1 MSRRSREILTG
12 LAVVVLFALPLLPE
26 IVGSRRLIFRDALI
40 THWPWR
46 RAAVEMLKAGEVPF
60 VDARASGG
68 EPLLA
73 NPNAVLLY
81 PTFLLER
88 VLPPESAFNLHY
100 LLHVLWAFFGARAL
114 ARRLGVSDGAAF
126 VSGVAFAFSGTM
138 LSFGSAFMNSSAAA
152 AWLPWC
158 AAAALDLARAS
169 NGAERR
175 RSGAALG
182 LALGLQLLAGEPALS
197 LLTVLFAAGLAFFAR
212 PLEAPRAERPQGS
225 EPHRRPVRLAAALAA
240 AGALA
245 LALAAPLLLPLRQVL
260 SMTYRGQHAYS
271 KEAFGA
277 VPLTPARLLEWLFP
291 SLSGNPSIVGME
303 PRWLGEGPLLVY
315 VWSVTLGVIP
325 LLLVAAAAL
334 RRGFWS
340 RKTAGLSAA
349 ALGTLLLSFG
359 FAFPLYRLLYA
370 IAPLRR
376 LRYPI
381 KFYLITSLCVGL
393 LAGLAADWLAR
404 RRAGR
409 RELLLCAA
417 LLAVFAAAWAL
428 STPGGPV
435 GRAFL
440 ARLGDSM
447 EPFAEAFRIGVRGD
461 AIAGLVSV
469 ALVALLLRLRPA
481 SPASSPSVDSGYV
494 LGMLTL
500 FAALIWGLPLFV
512 TGPSEELAH
521 RPALARIVAGEG
533 RLYAPDPPAPSLRSL
548 EPEYP
553 RRLPRVAK
561 VARMQ
566 IQYLYPATGS
576 PFGVASLFETDP
588 DGSYGFYNRVA
599 SEAAASSSPLERDRL
614 LRLYGARF
622 ALAPEGGEHPLFH
635 PKTGLSIGE
644 ERLVLFEDAHPLPEL
659 RWAGRVWRRR
669 LLSGLLDLVRSEAFA
684 SETDVALPGAADA
697 APAGP
702 GSSARL
708 ANAAAGPSAAAADV
722 DADGPGYVL
731 LSRTFFPAWKARVD
745 GASAPVL
752 VANGRDLAVPVP
764 AGRHRV
770 EIRYDHGPFRWGVA
784 LQAAALIAAVAASFR
799 SRRK

>member
-1 MSRRSREILTG
+1 M
-12 LAVVVLFALPLLPE
+12 
-26 IVGSRRLIFRDALI
+26 
-40 THWPWR
+40 
-46 RAAVEMLKAGEVPF
+46 
-60 VDARASGG
+60 
-68 EPLLA
+68 
-73 NPNAVLLY
+73 
-81 PTFLLER
+81 
-88 VLPPESAFNLHY
+88 
-100 LLHVLWAFFGARAL
+100 
-114 ARRLGVSDGAAF
+114 
-126 VSGVAFAFSGTM
+126 
-138 LSFGSAFMNSSAAA
+138 
-152 AWLPWC
+152 
-158 AAAALDLARAS
+158 
-169 NGAERR
+169 
-175 RSGAALG
+175 
-182 LALGLQLLAGEPALS
+182 
-197 LLTVLFAAGLAFFAR
+197 LFAAGMAFFAR
-212 PLEAPRAERPQGS
+212 PLEALGAKRPPGS
-225 EPHRRPVRLAAALAA
+225 EPPRPPIRLVSLAAALAA
-240 AGALA
+240 SGALA

-260 SMTYRGQHAYS
+260 PMTYRGQHLYS

-325 LLLVAAAAL
+325 LLLVAAAAM

-340 RKTAGLSAA
+340 RKAAGLSAA

-393 LAGLAADWLAR
+393 LAGLAADWLTR

-417 LLAVFAAAWAL
+417 LLAAFAAAWVL
-428 STPGGPV
+428 SAPGGSV
-435 GRAFL
+435 GRLLL
-440 ARLGDSM
+440 ARLGDSR

-481 SPASSPSVDSGYV
+481 SPSSVDAGYV
-494 LGMLTL
+494 FGMLTL
-500 FAALIWGLPLFV
+500 FAALLWGLPLFV
-512 TGPSEELAH
+512 TGPSEELG
-521 RPALARIVAGEG
+521 RKPALARIVAGEG
-533 RLYAPDPPAPSLRSL
+533 RLYAPDSPAPSLRSL

-553 RRLPRVAK
+553 RRLPRAAK

-599 SEAAASSSPLERDRL
+599 SEAAAASNPLERDRL

-622 ALAPEGGEHPLFH
+622 ALAPEGGGEHPLFH

-644 ERLVLFEDAHPLPEL
+644 ERLVLFEDAHPLQEL
-659 RWAGRVWRRR
+659 RWAGREWRRR
-669 LLSGLLDLVRSEAFA
+669 SLSGLLDLVRSEAFA
-684 SETDVALPGAADA
+684 PETDVALRGAADA

-702 GSSARL
+702 GSSGLL
-708 ANAAAGPSAAAADV
+708 ASVSVSPASAAADV

-731 LSRTFFPAWKARVD
+731 FSRTFFPAWKARVD

-770 EIRYDHGPFRWGVA
+770 EIRYDHAPFRAGVA
-784 LQAAALIAAVAASFR
+784 LQAAALIAAAAASFR
-799 SRRK
+799 SRTT

>member
-1 MSRRSREILTG
+1 MSRRSREFLTAT
-12 LAVVVLFALPLLPE
+12 AVVVLFALPLLPE
-26 IVGSRRLIFRDALI
+26 IVGSRRLIFRDALV

-114 ARRLGVSDGAAF
+114 ARRLGVSDGAGF
-126 VSGVAFAFSGTM
+126 VAGVAYAFSGTM

-158 AAAALDLARAS
+158 AAAALDLGRSAGTPGSAVL
-169 NGAERR
+169 

-197 LLTVLFAAGLAFFAR
+197 LLTVIF
-212 PLEAPRAERPQGS
+212 
-225 EPHRRPVRLAAALAA
+225 AAALALGA
-240 AGALA
+240 TPTEPPRRPIRVIAALA
-245 LALAAPLLLPLRQVL
+245 GSGVLALLLAAPLLLPLRQVL
-260 SMTYRGQHAYS
+260 PMTYRGQHLYS

-303 PRWLGEGPLLVY
+303 PRWLGEGSLLVY

-325 LLLVAAAAL
+325 LLLIAAAAL

-340 RKTAGLSAA
+340 RKAGGLSAA
-349 ALGTLLLSFG
+349 AFGALLLSFG

-370 IAPLRR
+370 IPPLRR

-393 LAGLAADWLAR
+393 LAGLSTDFLAR

-409 RELLLCAA
+409 RELLLCGS
-417 LLAVFAAAWAL
+417 LLGVFAAAWAL
-428 STPGGPV
+428 SAPDGPILGWLV
-435 GRAFL
+435 AL
-440 ARLGDSM
+440 LGDSRQ
-447 EPFAEAFRIGVRGD
+447 PFAEAFRIGVRGD
-461 AIAGLVSV
+461 ALAGLVSV
-469 ALVALLLRLRPA
+469 TLVALLLRLRPR
-481 SPASSPSVDSGYV
+481 SSSTVDPGYV
-494 LGMLTL
+494 FGLLTL

-512 TGPSEELAH
+512 TGPSEELSR
-521 RPALARIVAGEG
+521 RPPLARIVAGEG
-533 RLYAPDPPAPSLRSL
+533 RLYSPDPPAPTLRTL

-561 VARMQ
+561 VARLQ

-599 SEAAASSSPLERDRL
+599 SEAAAASGPLERDRL
-614 LRLYGARF
+614 LRLFGARF
-622 ALAPEGGEHPLFH
+622 VLAPEGGEHPLFRV
-635 PKTGLSIGE
+635 KTGLSIGD
-644 ERLVLFEDAHPLPEL
+644 ERLLLFEDAHPLPEL
-659 RWAGRVWRRR
+659 RWAGRLWRRR
-669 LLSGLLDLVRSEAFA
+669 SLSGLLDLVRSEAFA
-684 SETDVALPGAADA
+684 PETDVALPGSADSEPSGAA
-697 APAGP
+697 
-702 GSSARL
+702 SSATL
-708 ANAAAGPSAAAADV
+708 ASALTGPSSASADV
-722 DADGPGYVL
+722 DADGPGFL
-731 LSRTFFPAWKARVD
+731 LFSRTFFPAWKARVD
-745 GASAPVL
+745 GAPAPVL
-752 VANGRDLAVPVP
+752 VANGRDLGVPVP
-764 AGRHRV
+764 TGRHRV
-770 EIRYDHGPFRWGVA
+770 EIRYDPTPFRAGVG
-784 LQAAALIAAVAASFR
+784 LQAAAFLAAAVIAA
-799 SRRK
+799 RRGN

>member
-12 LAVVVLFALPLLPE
+12 VAVVVLFALPLLPE
-26 IVGSRRLIFRDALI
+26 IVGSRRLIFRDALV

-46 RAAVEMLKAGEVPF
+46 RAAVEMLNAGEVPF
-60 VDARASGG
+60 VNARASGG

-114 ARRLGVSDGAAF
+114 ARRLGISDGAAF
-126 VSGVAFAFSGTM
+126 VSGIAYAFSGTM

-158 AAAALDLARAS
+158 AAAALDLGRAS
-169 NGAERR
+169 ATAATL

-197 LLTVLFAAGLAFFAR
+197 LLTVLFAAGLALFATPTAGQRR
-212 PLEAPRAERPQGS
+212 PLR
-225 EPHRRPVRLAAALAA
+225 VIAALAA
-240 AGALA
+240 SGALA
-245 LALAAPLLLPLRQVL
+245 VALAAPLLLPLRQVL
-260 SMTYRGQHAYS
+260 PMTYRGQHQYS

-315 VWSVTLGVIP
+315 VWSVALGVIP
-325 LLLVAAAAL
+325 LLLIAAAAL

-340 RKTAGLSAA
+340 RKTAGFSVA

-370 IAPLRR
+370 IPPLRR

-381 KFYLITSLCVGL
+381 KFYLITSLCVAV
-393 LAGLAADWLAR
+393 LAGLAADFAGR
-404 RRAGR
+404 RRAASNR
-409 RELLLCAA
+409 RELLLCGAV
-417 LLAVFAAAWAL
+417 LAVFAAAWLL
-428 STPGGPV
+428 SAPDGPIA
-435 GRAFL
+435 RWLL
-440 ARLGDSM
+440 AHLGDSRT
-447 EPFAEAFRIGVRGD
+447 PFAEAFRIGVRGD
-461 AIAGLVSV
+461 ALAGLVSV
-469 ALVALLLRLRPA
+469 TLVALLLRLRPA
-481 SPASSPSVDSGYV
+481 STSAVDPGYV
-494 LGMLTL
+494 FGLLTL

-512 TGPSEELAH
+512 TGPSEELSR
-521 RPALARIVAGEG
+521 RPALARVVAGEG
-533 RLYAPDPPAPSLRSL
+533 RLYAPDPPAPTLRSL
-548 EPEYP
+548 EPEFP

-561 VARMQ
+561 VARLE

-576 PFGVASLFETDP
+576 PFGVATLFETDP

-599 SEAAASSSPLERDRL
+599 SEAAAASSPLERDRL
-614 LRLYGARF
+614 LRLFGARF
-622 ALAPEGGEHPLFH
+622 ALAPEGGEHPLFRV
-635 PKTGLSIGE
+635 KTGLSIGE
-644 ERLVLFEDAHPLPEL
+644 ERLLLFEDPHPLPEL
-659 RWAGRVWRRR
+659 RWAGRLWRRR
-669 LLSGLLDLVRSEAFA
+669 SLSGLLDLVRSEAFA
-684 SETDVALPGAADA
+684 PETDLALPGAADEAPSGA
-697 APAGP
+697 A
-702 GSSARL
+702 SSARL
-708 ANAAAGPSAAAADV
+708 ASAAAGPSSASADV
-722 DADGPGYVL
+722 DADGPGFL
-731 LSRTFFPAWKARVD
+731 LFSRTFFPAWKARVD

-764 AGRHRV
+764 VGRHRV
-770 EIRYDHGPFRWGVA
+770 EIRYDPKPFRAGVA
-784 LQAAALIAAVAASFR
+784 LQGAALLVAVAASL
-799 SRRK
+799 SRRS

>member
-1 MSRRSREILTG
+1 MSRRSREVLTAT
-12 LAVVVLFALPLLPE
+12 AVVVLFALPLLPE
-26 IVGSRRLIFRDALI
+26 IVGSRRLIFRDALV

-114 ARRLGVSDGAAF
+114 ARRLAISDGAAF
-126 VSGVAFAFSGTM
+126 VSGVAYAFSGTM

-158 AAAALDLARAS
+158 AAAALDLGRAS
-169 NGAERR
+169 ATAAIL

-197 LLTVLFAAGLAFFAR
+197 LLTVLFASGLALFATPTEGRRR
-212 PLEAPRAERPQGS
+212 PLR
-225 EPHRRPVRLAAALAA
+225 VIAAFAA
-240 AGALA
+240 SGALA
-245 LALAAPLLLPLRQVL
+245 VALAAPLLLPLRQVL
-260 SMTYRGQHAYS
+260 PMTYRGQHLYS

-277 VPLTPARLLEWLFP
+277 VPLTLARLLEWLFP

-303 PRWLGEGPLLVY
+303 PRWLGEGSLLVY

-340 RKTAGLSAA
+340 RKAAGLSAA

-370 IAPLRR
+370 IPPLRR

-381 KFYLITSLCVGL
+381 KFYLITSLCVAL
-393 LAGLAADWLAR
+393 LAGLAADFAAR
-404 RRAGR
+404 RRAASNR
-409 RELLLCAA
+409 RELILCGS
-417 LLAVFAAAWAL
+417 LLAVFAAAWVLSAPDGPIARWLLAL
-428 STPGGPV
+428 
-435 GRAFL
+435 
-440 ARLGDSM
+440 LGDSR

-461 AIAGLVSV
+461 ALAGLVSV
-469 ALVALLLRLRPA
+469 TLVALLLRLRPA
-481 SPASSPSVDSGYV
+481 TPSAINPGYV
-494 LGMLTL
+494 FGLLTL

-512 TGPSEELAH
+512 TGPSEELSR

-561 VARMQ
+561 VARLQ
-566 IQYLYPATGS
+566 IQHLYPATGS

-599 SEAAASSSPLERDRL
+599 SEAAAASGPLERDRL

-622 ALAPEGGEHPLFH
+622 VLSPEGGEHPLFRV
-635 PKTGLSIGE
+635 KTGLSIGD
-644 ERLVLFEDAHPLPEL
+644 ERMLLFEDPHPLEAL
-659 RWAGRVWRRR
+659 RWAGRLWRRR
-669 LLSGLLDLVRSEAFA
+669 SLSGLLDLVRSEAFA
-684 SETDVALPGAADA
+684 PETDVALRGAEDS
-697 APAGP
+697 APSGP

-708 ANAAAGPSAAAADV
+708 ASAVTGPSSASAEV
-722 DADGPGYVL
+722 DADGPGFL
-731 LSRTFFPAWKARVD
+731 LFSRTFFPAWKARLD
-745 GASAPVL
+745 GVSAQVL

-770 EIRYDHGPFRWGVA
+770 EIRYDPAPFRTGVG
-784 LQAAALIAAVAASFR
+784 LQAAGLLVAVAASL
-799 SRRK
+799 SRRS

>member
-26 IVGSRRLIFRDALI
+26 IVGSRRLIFRDALV

-100 LLHVLWAFFGARAL
+100 LLHVLWAFFGARVL

-126 VSGVAFAFSGTM
+126 ASGVAYAFSGTM
-138 LSFGSAFMNSSAAA
+138 LSFGSAFMNSSGAA

-158 AAAALDLARAS
+158 AAAALDLGRAGTGTS
-169 NGAERR
+169 AIVRPT
-175 RSGAALG
+175 AALG

-197 LLTVLFAAGLAFFAR
+197 LLTVLAAVFAALLAAPVEGPRR
-212 PLEAPRAERPQGS
+212 PLR
-225 EPHRRPVRLAAALAA
+225 VIAALAA
-240 AGALA
+240 SGALA
-245 LALAAPLLLPLRQVL
+245 VALAAPLLLPLRQVL
-260 SMTYRGQHAYS
+260 PMTYRGQHQFS

-303 PRWLGEGPLLVY
+303 PRWLGEGSLLVY
-315 VWSVTLGVIP
+315 VWSVTLGVVP
-325 LLLVAAAAL
+325 LLLFAAAAL
-334 RRGFWS
+334 RRGFWT

-359 FAFPLYRLLYA
+359 FAFPPYRLLYA
-370 IAPLRR
+370 IPPLRR

-381 KFYLITSLCVGL
+381 KFYLITSLCAAL
-393 LAGLAADWLAR
+393 LAGLSSDFLAR

-409 RELLLCAA
+409 RELLLCGS
-417 LLAVFAAAWAL
+417 LLAVFAAAWVL
-428 STPGGPV
+428 SAPDGPV
-435 GRAFL
+435 ARRLL
-440 ARLGDSM
+440 ALLGESR

-461 AIAGLVSV
+461 ALAGLVSV
-469 ALVALLLRLRPA
+469 TLVALLLRLRPA
-481 SPASSPSVDSGYV
+481 SATSAPAVDPGYV
-494 LGMLTL
+494 FGVLTL

-512 TGPSEELAH
+512 TGPSEELSR

-533 RLYAPDPPAPSLRSL
+533 RLYAPDPPAPTLRAL

-561 VARMQ
+561 VARLQ

-599 SEAAASSSPLERDRL
+599 SEAAAASRPLERDRL
-614 LRLYGARF
+614 LRLFGARF
-622 ALAPEGGEHPLFH
+622 ALAPEGGEHPLFRV
-635 PKTGLSIGE
+635 KTGLSIGE
-644 ERLVLFEDAHPLPEL
+644 ERLLLFEDARPLPEL
-659 RWAGRVWRRR
+659 RWAGRLWRRR
-669 LLSGLLDLVRSEAFA
+669 SLSGLLDLVRSEEFA
-684 SETDVALPGAADA
+684 PETDVALRGAADE
-697 APAGP
+697 APSGA
-702 GSSARL
+702 GSSGVLSRV
-708 ANAAAGPSAAAADV
+708 AASASSASADV
-722 DADGPGYVL
+722 AADGPGFL
-731 LSRTFFPAWKARVD
+731 LFSRTFFPAWKARID
-745 GASAPVL
+745 GVPAPVL
-752 VANGRDLAVPVP
+752 VGNGRDLAVPVA

-770 EIRYDHGPFRWGVA
+770 EIRYDPAPFRAGVA
-784 LQAAALIAAVAASFR
+784 LQAGALLIGLAAAGA
-799 SRRK
+799 RKR

>member
-12 LAVVVLFALPLLPE
+12 AAVVVLFALPLLPE
-26 IVGSRRLIFRDALI
+26 ILGSRRLIFRDALI

-60 VDARASGG
+60 IDARASGG
-68 EPLLA
+68 EPMLA

-88 VLPPESAFNLHY
+88 VFSPESAFNLHY

-114 ARRLGVSDGAAF
+114 ARRLRVSDGAAF
-126 VSGVAFAFSGTM
+126 VSGIAFAFSGTM

-158 AAAALDLARAS
+158 AAAALDLGRAS
-169 NGAERR
+169 TRTAVL

-197 LLTVLFAAGLAFFAR
+197 LLTVLFAAGVAFGAT
-212 PLEAPRAERPQGS
+212 PS
-225 EPHRRPVRLAAALAA
+225 EPPRRFVRLAAAFAA
-240 AGALA
+240 SGVLA

-260 SMTYRGQHAYS
+260 PMTYRGQHAFS

-277 VPLTPARLLEWLFP
+277 VPLTPTRLLEWLFP

-315 VWSVTLGVIP
+315 VWSVALGVIP

-340 RKTAGLSAA
+340 RKAAGLSAA

-359 FAFPLYRLLYA
+359 FAFPLYRILYA

-381 KFYLITSLCVGL
+381 KFYLITSLCVAL
-393 LAGLAADWLAR
+393 LAGLAADHLAR

-409 RELLLCAA
+409 RELLLCAT

-428 STPGGPV
+428 SAPGGPV
-435 GRAFL
+435 ASL
-440 ARLGDSM
+440 LIARLGDSR

-469 ALVALLLRLRPA
+469 TLVALLLRLRPG
-481 SPASSPSVDSGYV
+481 SPKSSASSPAVDSGYV
-494 LGMLTL
+494 FGMLTL
-500 FAALIWGLPLFV
+500 FAALVWGLPLFV
-512 TGPSEELAH
+512 TGPSEELA
-521 RPALARIVAGEG
+521 RTPALARIVAGEG
-533 RLYAPDPPAPSLRSL
+533 RLYAPDPPAPTLRSL

-561 VARMQ
+561 VARLQ

-599 SEAAASSSPLERDRL
+599 SEAAAAADPLERDRL

-622 ALAPEGGEHPLFH
+622 ALAREGGEHPLFH
-635 PKTGLSIGE
+635 PKTGLSIGD
-644 ERLVLFEDAHPLPEL
+644 ERLVLFEDTHPLPEL
-659 RWAGRVWRRR
+659 RWAGRVHSRPSLSSAIS
-669 LLSGLLDLVRSEAFA
+669 LLKSDEFVP
-684 SETDVALPGAADA
+684 ETDVLLRGDRFGGPPLPQPAARLSNA
-697 APAGP
+697 VVRA
-702 GSSARL
+702 SSARVE
-708 ANAAAGPSAAAADV
+708 V
-722 DADGPGYVL
+722 DAERVGFVIF
-731 LSRTFFPAWKARVD
+731 SRTFFPSWKANVD
-745 GASAPVL
+745 GVPAPVQ
-752 VANGRDLAVPVP
+752 VANARDLAVRVE
-764 AGRHRV
+764 AGRHHV
-770 EIRYDHGPFRWGVA
+770 EIAYDPSPFRLGVIV
-784 LQAAALIAAVAASFR
+784 QAAALLAAIVAAVV
-799 SRRK
+799 SRRARA